1 MMQEEYDFSQSVQN
15 FYLKK
20 LKNKTIMSITL
31 NSEQEKFIQT
41 QLESGRFTDAMEV
54 IQTAFHLLEKLNDD
68 YLQWVEETR
77 QKVDLAIAELDRG
90 EGHDGETVVKE
101 ILERFKQ
108 ARQETE

>member
-1 MMQEEYDFSQSVQN
+1 MSE
-15 FYLKK
+15 LKK
-20 LKNKTIMSITL
+20 QGLTSLEEKIMSITL

-41 QLESGRFTDAMEV
+41 QLESGRFTDAMQV

-68 YLQWVEETR
+68 YLQWVEDTR
-77 QKVDLAIAELDRG
+77 QKVDLAIAELERG
-90 EGHDGETVVKE
+90 EGYDGETVVQE